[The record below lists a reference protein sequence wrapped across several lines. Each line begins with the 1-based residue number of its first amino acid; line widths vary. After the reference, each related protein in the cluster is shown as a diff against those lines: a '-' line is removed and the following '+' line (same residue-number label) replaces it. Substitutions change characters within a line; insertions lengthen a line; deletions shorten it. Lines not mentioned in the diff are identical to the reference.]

1 MSKLDR
7 NRKNADIDRMLAD
20 LQEPKFVAAECGV
33 NVQTVYRRMRERDL
47 EKAWLTREEKHLIRS
62 KRLRA

>member
-1 MSKLDR
+1 
-7 NRKNADIDRMLAD
+7 MLAD